1 MDLNLIKDSV
11 WLQNG
16 EGWSSVHE
24 NGATVF
30 LAGELRFKKWFL
42 GVAMR

>member
-1 MDLNLIKDSV
+1 MDLNLINDSV
-11 WLQNG
+11 WLLNG

-30 LAGELRFKKWFL
+30 LAGELSFKNGF
-42 GVAMR
+42 